1 MKKILTL
8 LMISLFFVSCSE
20 KPAEDFSAE
29 PADPDNPGIAVWEQV
44 APGIHSGFGSLDKAY
59 SKSTPPEGRVA
70 ETMKL
75 HGWKGERVS
84 FKLLVWTAGN
94 EEEVRIETGDLIYE
108 DSRIQKEQ
116 ISVSLVGYVLTD
128 QFLNELGSA
137 CGPRDNDKVP
147 VHIAPDPLIKND
159 RFILNAPVTRPVW
172 VSVDIPAHAAAGIYH
187 GAITRKSKS
196 GSVEHPFTL
205 EVQNKLLPPAA
216 EWPFH
221 LDLWQNPYAVARY
234 HGVELWSEAHLDLL
248 RPLLK
253 KLADA
258 GQKCITAI
266 MIDTPWGT
274 DKPCYDDHREM
285 IRWIKKKDGTWEYD
299 YSIFDK
305 YVSLAMECGITQQ
318 ITCYTM
324 VPIDNTFS
332 WYDEERSEVVVKEL
346 FSGTKEYEDHWR
358 PFLADFRRH
367 LKEKGWFEITTI
379 GLDERGE
386 EEMAK
391 MFDFMDEVAPD
402 FKIAVA
408 GFYHGSI
415 NYRIYD
421 FCSNWRDWGRIPVD
435 SIPVR
440 KDAGL
445 VTTYYVACG
454 IPEPNSF
461 TFSPPAESCYL
472 GWMASSMGF
481 DGFLRWAYNSWPE
494 NPMVDSRYDK
504 WPAGDTYYIYPGPL
518 SSVRFERLREG
529 IQDYEKIRILLEEL
543 ERNTTPKGIAA
554 KEKLLTFL
562 SGVDAS
568 TIRERTAD
576 EVINE
581 GKQLIYEIVNN
592 MQ

>member
-8 LMISLFFVSCSE
+8 LMISQFFVSCNE

-29 PADPDNPGIAVWEQV
+29 PEDPNKPDITVWQNEKPGV
-44 APGIHSGFGSLDKAY
+44 HSGFGTIDKAY
-59 SKSTPPEGRVA
+59 LKSMPPEGPVR
-70 ETMKL
+70 ETIKL
-75 HGWKGERVS
+75 QGWKGERVS
-84 FKLLVWTAGN
+84 FKLLVWTPGN
-94 EEEVRIETGDLIYE
+94 EEEVSIKVSDLENEGLRIN
-108 DSRIQKEQ
+108 KEQ
-116 ISVSLVGYVLTD
+116 MTVSLVGYVLTD
-128 QFLNELGSA
+128 QFLNESGA
-137 CGPRDNDKVP
+137 PCGPRDNDKVP
-147 VHIAPDPLIKND
+147 VHITPDILIDND
-159 RFILNAPVTRPVW
+159 RFVLKGPLTRPVW
-172 VSVDIPAHAAAGIYH
+172 ISVDIPSDATAGIYM
-187 GAITRKSKS
+187 GSITRKSKS
-196 GSVEHPFTL
+196 GTVDHPFTL
-205 EVQNKLLPPAA
+205 EVQDKILPDPS

-234 HGVELWSEAHLDLL
+234 HGVEPWSEAHMDLL
-248 RPLLK
+248 RPMLK
-253 KLADA
+253 MLADA

-266 MIDTPWGT
+266 MIDKPWG
-274 DKPCYDDHREM
+274 DEKPCYDDHREM
-285 IRWIKKKDGTWEYD
+285 IKWIRKKDGTWEYD
-299 YSIFDK
+299 YSIFDQ
-305 YVSLAMECGITQQ
+305 YVSLAMDCGITKQ

-324 VPIDNTFS
+324 VPIDNDFT

-346 FSGTKEYEDHWR
+346 FSGTKEYEDHWT
-358 PFLADFRRH
+358 PFLADFRKH
-367 LKEKGWFEITTI
+367 LKEKGWFEITAI

-386 EEMAK
+386 EEMAN

-415 NYRIYD
+415 NSRIYD

-445 VTTYYVACG
+445 ITTYYVACG
-454 IPEPNSF
+454 ISEPNSF

-494 NPMVDSRYDK
+494 DPMVDSRYMK
-504 WPAGDTYYIYPGPL
+504 WPAGDTYFIYPGPL

-529 IQDYEKIRILLEEL
+529 IQDYEKIRILSEEL
-543 ERNTTPKGIAA
+543 ERSTTPKAVAA
-554 KEKLLTFL
+554 REKLLTFL

-568 TIRERTAD
+568 TIQERTAD
-576 EVINE
+576 KVINE
-581 GKQLIYEIVNN
+581 GKQLLYEIVND